1 MRFNKTIIALSIC
14 SALNSANALAEEASE
29 EDKEIETISII
40 GKLLGKGEARAN
52 VIIDASDIADAPS
65 GIGVTKLLDRV
76 SGIQV
81 GSSDPLG
88 GGGFDSTVNMRGFGK
103 DQIGFSIDG
112 IPNGRTTLGGGAVPN
127 RFLDTANLSGIDV
140 SQSAGVVGTP
150 SRQALVGHI
159 NYSTADPYDEKTVN
173 VDLSFGSRDY
183 RRSYIRLDSG
193 EITEGLTSY
202 LSYSR
207 QDYDVWIGEGVG
219 DQTRTHIDFK
229 MVYELDNGGTVKF
242 RNSYNDRDG
251 VGYNIVSYLQTPCA
265 DEPNICFFDQF
276 APSNPA
282 FTIDSKQDGYTDFL
296 TGDPTLD
303 RSYRP
308 TRGNDRQDNLTY
320 FEVDIPLSDEIDFEF
335 KPYYHFQNGI
345 GRFANHRDEGA
356 VPDTIAGEDDPI
368 LYFRENDYDMS
379 RYGVVFEFKGEH
391 NDLLNWTAGL
401 WYEDSNRTQVR
412 DWYDFNHFTSG
423 TVSQSNSYHT
433 SEDKEW
439 DNKVTLFYLSNKTV
453 LLDEKLTLEYGFSYL
468 DNKVDYNAPIQDSG
482 EDLYNVSSY
491 FNENSGIS
499 PKIGVLY
506 AVNENLEFF
515 GGFAHN
521 VASITDGVME
531 DIGDDSSSND
541 NVEIDV
547 DLDEADLFDLGL
559 RYTGDSIGFGI
570 QAFQIESKEFTPID
584 SANSL
589 ASTTVSQGKKVQ
601 GIEFTFNKQWE
612 KFDLY
617 ATYTNQSHEYNNEDH
632 VPFTVNGS
640 DVVGIPTDNA
650 FVELT
655 WRPIENFKI
664 ALNAKYTSRRAGF
677 YADPSAS
684 SGLTSSFDF
693 VNQGLVDAGIRTQ
706 DELDSVT
713 SSSESLPSYTV
724 IGLDANYIVDLNDNM
739 LESLIFKVNVT
750 NLTNEE
756 HISGVA
762 PELLGVDRKWAGR
775 YFIGA
780 PRAVIFSVNATF

>member
-1 MRFNKTIIALSIC
+1 MIFNKTIITLSIC
-14 SALNSANALAEEASE
+14 SVFGSVNVLAEEVSE
-29 EDKEIETISII
+29 KDKEIEKISII
-40 GKLLGKGEARAN
+40 GNLLGKGEARAN
-52 VIIDASDIADAPS
+52 VIIDVSDIADAPS
-65 GIGVTKLLDRV
+65 GIGVTQLLQRV

-112 IPNGRTTLGGGAVPN
+112 IPNGRTTLGGGSVPN

-140 SQSAGVVGTP
+140 SQSAGVVGSP

-159 NYSTADPYDEKTVN
+159 NYSTSDPYDEKTVN
-173 VDLSFGSRDY
+173 IDLSGGSRDY
-183 RRSYIRLDSG
+183 KRAYIRLDSG

-207 QDYDVWIGEGVG
+207 QTYDVWIGEGVG
-219 DQTRTHIDFK
+219 DQTRSHVDFK
-229 MVYELDNGGTVKF
+229 VVYELDNGGIIKF

-265 DEPNICFFDQF
+265 NEPNRCFFDQF

-282 FTIDSKQDGYTDFL
+282 FTINSKDDGYTDFL

-303 RSYRP
+303 RLYRP

-320 FEVDIPLSDEIDFEF
+320 FEFDIPLSDEIDFEF
-335 KPYYHFQNGI
+335 KPYYHSQSGV

-356 VPDTIAGEDDPI
+356 VPDPISGDDDPT
-368 LYFRENDYDMS
+368 LYYRENNYDMD
-379 RYGVVFEFKGEH
+379 RYGVVFEFTGEH
-391 NDLLNWTAGL
+391 SDLLNWTAGF
-401 WYEDSNRTQVR
+401 WYESFNRTQVR
-412 DWYDFNHFTSG
+412 EWYDFSDFTSG
-423 TVSQSNSYHT
+423 TVSQSSSYHT

-439 DNKVTLFYLSNKTV
+439 DNEVTLLYVSNKTT
-453 LLDEKLTLEYGFSYL
+453 LFDDQLTLEYGFSYL
-468 DNKVDYNAPIQDSG
+468 DNKVDYKAPIQNSDDG
-482 EDLYNVSSY
+482 ITNVSSH

-499 PKIGVLY
+499 PKIGALY
-506 AVNENLEFF
+506 TINENLELF

-531 DIGDDSSSND
+531 DIGDDANSGD
-541 NVEIDV
+541 DILIDV
-547 DLDEADLFDLGL
+547 DLDEADLFDIGL
-559 RYTGDSIGFGI
+559 RYTGESMGFGI
-570 QAFQIESKEFTPID
+570 QAFHIESKEFTPID
-584 SANSL
+584 AANSL
-589 ASTTVSQGKKVQ
+589 ASQTVSQGKKVQ
-601 GIEFTFNKQWE
+601 GVEFTFNKQWD
-612 KFDLY
+612 KFDIY
-617 ATYTNQSHEYNNEDH
+617 ATYTNQSHEYDNEDH
-632 VPFTVNGS
+632 VPFTVNGA

-655 WRPIENFKI
+655 WKPIENLKI
-664 ALNAKYTSRRAGF
+664 ALNAKYTSKRAGF

-684 SGLTSSFDF
+684 TGLTSSFDF
-693 VNQGLVDAGIRTQ
+693 VSQGLVDAGFRTQ
-706 DELDSVT
+706 AQLDSVT
-713 SSSESLPSYTV
+713 SSSEVIPSYTV
-724 IGLDANYIVDLNDNM
+724 IGLDASYSVDINDNM
-739 LESLIFKVNVT
+739 LERVVFKVNVN

-756 HISGVA
+756 YLSGVA

-780 PRAVIFSVNATF
+780 PRTVTFSVNATF